1 MTIVSHTICNKKI
14 QWFVLLIIAFFNIN
28 VTIGQN
34 CEVNF
39 PGISAKTFSGSCGGV
54 VDNLILGDNQY
65 LGINDTFTF
74 DSPLDI
80 SINGNLE
87 INAEGSATIIIPAG
101 VTVTVNGNIEFNA
114 VNDGCDSGN
123 PCTITFSVNGI
134 LNGKQNFENEIS
146 GLEWSGTGAV
156 NIDGN
161 FENTSDACMQ
171 CSPTT
176 CPAFPTVGGNCE
188 GSGSGCPDGD
198 FCTNGNIGN
207 PNPIDPSSPSMNTTY
222 YSRDYGI
229 GPPYSNDWDDA
240 NAWTLNPDGSGPA
253 ASIPQNNDHVVIL
266 PDHEIIINSNVDNGG
281 PARSPNEIG
290 STKGSN
296 NIGNN
301 GPPNDNPAG
310 FNDDVFYHEGSIT
323 VFEGGILTATVGMMI
338 WNSNYISGTLSTSG
352 DLINLGDLFF
362 TETATFSTGDDLI
375 ISGNS
380 FTRIDIPDVGNSSS
394 NDDIYI
400 DHTDAFICGLGVL
413 GISNQF
419 QLSNN
424 ATLDQVCSIFN
435 ITGCSPNPPG
445 TCLSGN
451 GSWPLESPIL
461 SGSGGAITFVENSV
475 VAIAPTINV
484 TYSDPFLS
492 EATFIITSGLASLE
506 DELLLPPTTGFS
518 SSYNSS
524 LGELKI
530 SGFGSFSE
538 WESVM
543 QSVTYKN
550 LSENPTVT
558 NRTVE
563 FEISDGFNGSNQI
576 SIDIAVTAVN
586 DPPVI
591 STTAPAT
598 ATEDVLYTYVAGVTD
613 PDDANNGTDIT
624 WTLSNAPAG
633 MTVSATGVVSWTPP
647 EGASTSGTV
656 TLVVEDGDEDASPPD
671 TEDFVV
677 AVTAVNDPP
686 VISTTAPATAT
697 EDVLYTYA
705 AGVTD
710 PDDANN
716 GTDITWTLSNAPAG
730 MTVSATGVVSWTPP
744 EGASTSGTVTLVVE
758 DGDEDASPPD
768 TEDFVVAV
776 TAVND
781 PPVISTTAPATATE
795 DVLYTYAAGVTDPD
809 DANNGTD
816 ITWTLSNAPAGMTVS
831 ATGVVSWTPP
841 EGASTSG
848 TVTLV
853 VEDGDEDASPPDTE
867 DFVVAV
873 TAVNDPPVIS
883 TTAPATATEDVLY
896 TYVAG
901 VTDPDDANNG
911 TDITWTLSNAPAG
924 MTVSATGV
932 VSWTPPE
939 GITTSGTVTLVV
951 EDGDEDAS
959 PPDTEDFV
967 VAVTAVNDPPVIS
980 TTAPATATEDVLYT
994 YVAGV
999 TDPDDANNGTDIT
1012 WTLSN
1017 APAGMTVSATG
1028 VVSWTPP
1035 EGASTSG
1042 TVTLGVEDGDE
1053 DASPPDTED
1062 FVVAVTAVNDPP
1074 VISTTAPATATEDV
1088 LYTYA
1093 AGVTDPDDANNGTD
1107 ITWTLSNA
1115 PAGMTVSATGVV
1127 SWTPPEGVTTS
1138 GTVTLVVEDGDED
1151 ASPPDTEDFVVAVTA
1166 VNDPPVISTT
1176 APATATEDVLY
1187 TYVAGVTD
1195 PDDANNGTD
1204 ITWTLSNAPAGMTVS
1219 ATGVVSWTP
1228 PEGVTTSGTVTL
1240 VVEDGDEDA
1249 SPPDTEDFVV
1259 AVTAVNDPPVI
1270 STTAPATATEDVLYT
1285 YAAGVTDPDDANNGT
1300 DITWTLSN
1308 APAGMTVSATGVV
1321 SWTPPEGITTSG
1333 TVTLVVEDGDED
1345 ASPPD
1350 TEDFVVAVT
1359 AVNDPPVISTTAP
1372 ATATEDVL
1380 YTYVAGVTDP
1390 DDANN
1395 GTDITWTL
1403 SNAPAGMTVSATGV
1417 VSWTLSNAPA
1427 GMTVSATG
1435 VVSWTPPEGIT
1446 TSGTVTLVVEDG
1458 DEDASPPDTEDFVV
1472 AVTAVN
1478 DPPVISTTAPA
1489 TATEDVLYTY
1499 VAGVTDPDDANNGTD
1514 ITWTLSNAPAGMT
1527 VSATGVVSWT
1537 PPEGASTSGTVTLG
1551 VEDGDEDASPP
1562 DTEDFVVAVTA
1573 VNDPP
1578 VISTTAP
1585 ATATEDVLYTYAAG
1599 VTDPDDA
1606 NNGTDITWTLSN
1618 APAGMTVSAT
1628 GVVSWTP
1635 PEGVTTSGTVTLVVE
1650 DGDEDASPPDTE
1662 DFVVAVTAVNDPPVI
1677 STTAPATATEDVLYT
1692 YVAGVTDPDDANNG
1706 TDITWTLSNAPAGMT
1721 VSATGVVSWM
1731 PPEGITTSGTVTLVV
1746 EDGDEDASPPD
1757 TEDFVVAVTAVN
1769 DPPVISTTAPATAT
1783 EDVLYTYA
1791 AGVTDPDDAN
1801 NGTDITWTLSNAP
1814 AGMTV
1819 SATGVV
1825 SWMPPE
1831 GITTSGTVTLGVEDG
1846 DEDASPPDTEDFVV
1860 AVTAV
1865 NDPPVISTTA
1875 PATATEDVLYT
1886 YAAGVTDPDDANN
1899 GTDITWT
1906 LSNAPAGMTVSA
1918 TGVVSWMPPEGITTS
1933 GTVTLGV
1940 EDGDED
1946 ASPPDTEDFV
1956 VAVTAVNDPPVI
1968 STTAPATATECVL
1981 YTYAAGVTDPDDAN
1995 NGTDITWTL
2004 SNAPAGMT
2012 VSATGVVSWTPPEGI
2027 TTSGTVTLGVED
2039 GDEDAS
2045 PPDTEDFVV
2054 EVTEVNEPPVISNC
2068 PSDIVVSTSGPGCNE
2083 IVNWPLPTAS
2093 DNCSVDTFVS
2103 THDPGDTFPVGA
2115 TTVTY
2120 TATDSDGNSATCSFQ
2135 VTVNDTSP
2143 PLFANCPE
2151 DIITYGVGAV
2161 TWISPSATDDCSDV
2175 NLSSNFNPGDVFPI
2189 GTTQV
2194 VYTAEDGSGNISTC
2208 SFFVT
2213 VANDEENPVITNCPP
2228 DVVIS
2233 TTDSTCDNLVTW
2245 IPPTA
2250 SDNDVLS
2257 AFTSTH
2263 EPGDIF
2269 PLGATTVTYTA
2280 TDDNGNQSTCSFN
2293 VIVEDSYPPDF
2304 DFCPSSVSVSGF
2316 NIDAQL
2322 VEVNWEAPI
2331 ASDNCTSLDLQSNY
2345 KPGDLFDPQ
2354 STTEVVYTATDGSGN
2369 VSECVF
2375 EVGPFENNAPSVQNQ
2390 SIITSHS
2397 TPVKIIIDASDP
2409 DGDNLSLAEIVFNN
2423 AIAEVSE
2430 VDSMGISFI
2439 YKSLDSNLERDE
2451 LSVVVKDDGIPF
2463 SSAIGT
2469 VQIQFLVEIKIEASQ
2484 IFSPDGNNINDDF
2497 YIQNIEEY
2505 PENTVQIYDRWGGL
2519 IFEANGYDNQSV
2531 VWDGTG
2537 NNGRIVPNGTYYF
2550 LINPGDGVDKL
2561 TGAVEVVK

>member
-1380 YTYVAGVTDP
+1380 YTYAAGVTDP

-1395 GTDITWTL
+1395 GTDIT
-1403 SNAPAGMTVSATGV
+1403 
-1417 VSWTLSNAPA
+1417 WTLSNAPA

-1635 PEGVTTSGTVTLVVE
+1635 PEGVTTSGTVTL
-1650 DGDEDASPPDTE
+1650 G
-1662 DFVVAVTAVNDPPVI
+1662 
-1677 STTAPATATEDVLYT
+1677 
-1692 YVAGVTDPDDANNG
+1692 
-1706 TDITWTLSNAPAGMT
+1706 
-1721 VSATGVVSWM
+1721 
-1731 PPEGITTSGTVTLVV
+1731 V

>member
-647 EGASTSGTV
+647 EG
-656 TLVVEDGDEDASPPD
+656 
-671 TEDFVV
+671 
-677 AVTAVNDPP
+677 
-686 VISTTAPATAT
+686 
-697 EDVLYTYA
+697 
-705 AGVTD
+705 
-710 PDDANN
+710 
-716 GTDITWTLSNAPAG
+716 
-730 MTVSATGVVSWTPP
+730 
-744 EGASTSGTVTLVVE
+744 
-758 DGDEDASPPD
+758 
-768 TEDFVVAV
+768 
-776 TAVND
+776 
-781 PPVISTTAPATATE
+781 
-795 DVLYTYAAGVTDPD
+795 
-809 DANNGTD
+809 
-816 ITWTLSNAPAGMTVS
+816 
-831 ATGVVSWTPP
+831 
-841 EGASTSG
+841 
-848 TVTLV
+848 
-853 VEDGDEDASPPDTE
+853 
-867 DFVVAV
+867 
-873 TAVNDPPVIS
+873 
-883 TTAPATATEDVLY
+883 
-896 TYVAG
+896 
-901 VTDPDDANNG
+901 
-911 TDITWTLSNAPAG
+911 
-924 MTVSATGV
+924 
-932 VSWTPPE
+932 
-939 GITTSGTVTLVV
+939 
-951 EDGDEDAS
+951 
-959 PPDTEDFV
+959 
-967 VAVTAVNDPPVIS
+967 
-980 TTAPATATEDVLYT
+980 
-994 YVAGV
+994 
-999 TDPDDANNGTDIT
+999 
-1012 WTLSN
+1012 
-1017 APAGMTVSATG
+1017 
-1028 VVSWTPP
+1028 
-1035 EGASTSG
+1035 
-1042 TVTLGVEDGDE
+1042 
-1053 DASPPDTED
+1053 
-1062 FVVAVTAVNDPP
+1062 
-1074 VISTTAPATATEDV
+1074 
-1088 LYTYA
+1088 
-1093 AGVTDPDDANNGTD
+1093 
-1107 ITWTLSNA
+1107 
-1115 PAGMTVSATGVV
+1115 
-1127 SWTPPEGVTTS
+1127 
-1138 GTVTLVVEDGDED
+1138 
-1151 ASPPDTEDFVVAVTA
+1151 
-1166 VNDPPVISTT
+1166 
-1176 APATATEDVLY
+1176 
-1187 TYVAGVTD
+1187 
-1195 PDDANNGTD
+1195 
-1204 ITWTLSNAPAGMTVS
+1204 
-1219 ATGVVSWTP
+1219 
-1228 PEGVTTSGTVTL
+1228 
-1240 VVEDGDEDA
+1240 
-1249 SPPDTEDFVV
+1249 
-1259 AVTAVNDPPVI
+1259 
-1270 STTAPATATEDVLYT
+1270 
-1285 YAAGVTDPDDANNGT
+1285 
-1300 DITWTLSN
+1300 
-1308 APAGMTVSATGVV
+1308 
-1321 SWTPPEGITTSG
+1321 
-1333 TVTLVVEDGDED
+1333 
-1345 ASPPD
+1345 
-1350 TEDFVVAVT
+1350 
-1359 AVNDPPVISTTAP
+1359 
-1372 ATATEDVL
+1372 
-1380 YTYVAGVTDP
+1380 
-1390 DDANN
+1390 
-1395 GTDITWTL
+1395 
-1403 SNAPAGMTVSATGV
+1403 
-1417 VSWTLSNAPA
+1417 
-1427 GMTVSATG
+1427 
-1435 VVSWTPPEGIT
+1435 
-1446 TSGTVTLVVEDG
+1446 
-1458 DEDASPPDTEDFVV
+1458 
-1472 AVTAVN
+1472 
-1478 DPPVISTTAPA
+1478 
-1489 TATEDVLYTY
+1489 
-1499 VAGVTDPDDANNGTD
+1499 
-1514 ITWTLSNAPAGMT
+1514 
-1527 VSATGVVSWT
+1527 
-1537 PPEGASTSGTVTLG
+1537 
-1551 VEDGDEDASPP
+1551 
-1562 DTEDFVVAVTA
+1562 
-1573 VNDPP
+1573 
-1578 VISTTAP
+1578 
-1585 ATATEDVLYTYAAG
+1585 
-1599 VTDPDDA
+1599 
-1606 NNGTDITWTLSN
+1606 
-1618 APAGMTVSAT
+1618 
-1628 GVVSWTP
+1628 
-1635 PEGVTTSGTVTLVVE
+1635 
-1650 DGDEDASPPDTE
+1650 
-1662 DFVVAVTAVNDPPVI
+1662 
-1677 STTAPATATEDVLYT
+1677 
-1692 YVAGVTDPDDANNG
+1692 
-1706 TDITWTLSNAPAGMT
+1706 
-1721 VSATGVVSWM
+1721 
-1731 PPEGITTSGTVTLVV
+1731 
-1746 EDGDEDASPPD
+1746 
-1757 TEDFVVAVTAVN
+1757 
-1769 DPPVISTTAPATAT
+1769 
-1783 EDVLYTYA
+1783 
-1791 AGVTDPDDAN
+1791 
-1801 NGTDITWTLSNAP
+1801 
-1814 AGMTV
+1814 
-1819 SATGVV
+1819 
-1825 SWMPPE
+1825 
-1831 GITTSGTVTLGVEDG
+1831 
-1846 DEDASPPDTEDFVV
+1846 
-1860 AVTAV
+1860 
-1865 NDPPVISTTA
+1865 
-1875 PATATEDVLYT
+1875 
-1886 YAAGVTDPDDANN
+1886 
-1899 GTDITWT
+1899 
-1906 LSNAPAGMTVSA
+1906 
-1918 TGVVSWMPPEGITTS
+1918 
-1933 GTVTLGV
+1933 
-1940 EDGDED
+1940 
-1946 ASPPDTEDFV
+1946 
-1956 VAVTAVNDPPVI
+1956 
-1968 STTAPATATECVL
+1968 
-1981 YTYAAGVTDPDDAN
+1981 
-1995 NGTDITWTL
+1995 
-2004 SNAPAGMT
+2004 
-2012 VSATGVVSWTPPEGI
+2012 I

>member
-656 TLVVEDGDEDASPPD
+656 TLGVEDGDEDASPPD

-939 GITTSGTVTLVV
+939 GITTSGTVTLGV

-1035 EGASTSG
+1035 EG
-1042 TVTLGVEDGDE
+1042 
-1053 DASPPDTED
+1053 
-1062 FVVAVTAVNDPP
+1062 
-1074 VISTTAPATATEDV
+1074 
-1088 LYTYA
+1088 
-1093 AGVTDPDDANNGTD
+1093 
-1107 ITWTLSNA
+1107 
-1115 PAGMTVSATGVV
+1115 
-1127 SWTPPEGVTTS
+1127 VTTS
-1138 GTVTLVVEDGDED
+1138 GTVTLGVEDGDED

-1395 GTDITWTL
+1395 GTDIT
-1403 SNAPAGMTVSATGV
+1403 
-1417 VSWTLSNAPA
+1417 WTLSNAPA

>member
-656 TLVVEDGDEDASPPD
+656 TLGVEDGDEDASPPD

-939 GITTSGTVTLVV
+939 GITTSGTVTL
-951 EDGDEDAS
+951 G
-959 PPDTEDFV
+959 
-967 VAVTAVNDPPVIS
+967 
-980 TTAPATATEDVLYT
+980 
-994 YVAGV
+994 
-999 TDPDDANNGTDIT
+999 
-1012 WTLSN
+1012 
-1017 APAGMTVSATG
+1017 
-1028 VVSWTPP
+1028 
-1035 EGASTSG
+1035 
-1042 TVTLGVEDGDE
+1042 
-1053 DASPPDTED
+1053 
-1062 FVVAVTAVNDPP
+1062 
-1074 VISTTAPATATEDV
+1074 
-1088 LYTYA
+1088 
-1093 AGVTDPDDANNGTD
+1093 
-1107 ITWTLSNA
+1107 
-1115 PAGMTVSATGVV
+1115 
-1127 SWTPPEGVTTS
+1127 
-1138 GTVTLVVEDGDED
+1138 VEDGDED

-1240 VVEDGDEDA
+1240 G
-1249 SPPDTEDFVV
+1249 
-1259 AVTAVNDPPVI
+1259 
-1270 STTAPATATEDVLYT
+1270 
-1285 YAAGVTDPDDANNGT
+1285 
-1300 DITWTLSN
+1300 
-1308 APAGMTVSATGVV
+1308 
-1321 SWTPPEGITTSG
+1321 
-1333 TVTLVVEDGDED
+1333 VEDGDED

-1395 GTDITWTL
+1395 GTDIT
-1403 SNAPAGMTVSATGV
+1403 
-1417 VSWTLSNAPA
+1417 WTLSNAPA

-1635 PEGVTTSGTVTLVVE
+1635 PEGASTSGTVTLVVEDGDEDASPPDTEDFVVAVTAVNDPPVISTTAPATATEDVLYTYAAGVTDPDDANNGTDITWTLSNAPAGMTVSATGVVSWTPPEGASTSGTVTLVVE

-1721 VSATGVVSWM
+1721 VSATGVVSWT
-1731 PPEGITTSGTVTLVV
+1731 PPEGVTTSGTVTLGV
-1746 EDGDEDASPPD
+1746 EDGDEDASPPDTEDFVVAVTAVNDPPVISTTAPATATEDVLYTYVAGVTDPDDANNGTDITWTLSNAPAGMTVSATGVVSWTPPEGVTTSGTVTLGVEDGDEDAWRTAPPD

-1825 SWMPPE
+1825 SWTPPE

-1918 TGVVSWMPPEGITTS
+1918 TGVVSWTPPEGITTS

>member
-939 GITTSGTVTLVV
+939 G
-951 EDGDEDAS
+951 
-959 PPDTEDFV
+959 
-967 VAVTAVNDPPVIS
+967 
-980 TTAPATATEDVLYT
+980 
-994 YVAGV
+994 
-999 TDPDDANNGTDIT
+999 
-1012 WTLSN
+1012 
-1017 APAGMTVSATG
+1017 
-1028 VVSWTPP
+1028 
-1035 EGASTSG
+1035 ASTSG

-1395 GTDITWTL
+1395 GTDIT
-1403 SNAPAGMTVSATGV
+1403 
-1417 VSWTLSNAPA
+1417 WTLSNAPA

>member
-939 GITTSGTVTLVV
+939 GITTSGTVTLGV

-1035 EGASTSG
+1035 EGVTTSG

-1088 LYTYA
+1088 LYTYV

-1300 DITWTLSN
+1300 DIT
-1308 APAGMTVSATGVV
+1308 
-1321 SWTPPEGITTSG
+1321 
-1333 TVTLVVEDGDED
+1333 
-1345 ASPPD
+1345 
-1350 TEDFVVAVT
+1350 
-1359 AVNDPPVISTTAP
+1359 
-1372 ATATEDVL
+1372 
-1380 YTYVAGVTDP
+1380 
-1390 DDANN
+1390 
-1395 GTDITWTL
+1395 
-1403 SNAPAGMTVSATGV
+1403 
-1417 VSWTLSNAPA
+1417 WTLSNAPA

>member
-939 GITTSGTVTLVV
+939 GVTTSGTVTLVV

-1417 VSWTLSNAPA
+1417 VSWT
-1427 GMTVSATG
+1427 
-1435 VVSWTPPEGIT
+1435 PPEGIT

-1635 PEGVTTSGTVTLVVE
+1635 PEGAY
-1650 DGDEDASPPDTE
+1650 D
-1662 DFVVAVTAVNDPPVI
+1662 
-1677 STTAPATATEDVLYT
+1677 
-1692 YVAGVTDPDDANNG
+1692 
-1706 TDITWTLSNAPAGMT
+1706 
-1721 VSATGVVSWM
+1721 
-1731 PPEGITTSGTVTLVV
+1731 
-1746 EDGDEDASPPD
+1746 
-1757 TEDFVVAVTAVN
+1757 
-1769 DPPVISTTAPATAT
+1769 
-1783 EDVLYTYA
+1783 
-1791 AGVTDPDDAN
+1791 
-1801 NGTDITWTLSNAP
+1801 
-1814 AGMTV
+1814 
-1819 SATGVV
+1819 
-1825 SWMPPE
+1825 
-1831 GITTSGTVTLGVEDG
+1831 LGHG
-1846 DEDASPPDTEDFVV
+1846 
-1860 AVTAV
+1860 
-1865 NDPPVISTTA
+1865 
-1875 PATATEDVLYT
+1875 
-1886 YAAGVTDPDDANN
+1886 
-1899 GTDITWT
+1899 
-1906 LSNAPAGMTVSA
+1906 
-1918 TGVVSWMPPEGITTS
+1918 
-1933 GTVTLGV
+1933 
-1940 EDGDED
+1940 
-1946 ASPPDTEDFV
+1946 
-1956 VAVTAVNDPPVI
+1956 
-1968 STTAPATATECVL
+1968 
-1981 YTYAAGVTDPDDAN
+1981 
-1995 NGTDITWTL
+1995 
-2004 SNAPAGMT
+2004 
-2012 VSATGVVSWTPPEGI
+2012 
-2027 TTSGTVTLGVED
+2027 
-2039 GDEDAS
+2039 
-2045 PPDTEDFVV
+2045 
-2054 EVTEVNEPPVISNC
+2054 
-2068 PSDIVVSTSGPGCNE
+2068 
-2083 IVNWPLPTAS
+2083 
-2093 DNCSVDTFVS
+2093 
-2103 THDPGDTFPVGA
+2103 DPG
-2115 TTVTY
+2115 
-2120 TATDSDGNSATCSFQ
+2120 
-2135 VTVNDTSP
+2135 
-2143 PLFANCPE
+2143 
-2151 DIITYGVGAV
+2151 
-2161 TWISPSATDDCSDV
+2161 
-2175 NLSSNFNPGDVFPI
+2175 
-2189 GTTQV
+2189 
-2194 VYTAEDGSGNISTC
+2194 
-2208 SFFVT
+2208 
-2213 VANDEENPVITNCPP
+2213 
-2228 DVVIS
+2228 
-2233 TTDSTCDNLVTW
+2233 
-2245 IPPTA
+2245 
-2250 SDNDVLS
+2250 
-2257 AFTSTH
+2257 
-2263 EPGDIF
+2263 
-2269 PLGATTVTYTA
+2269 
-2280 TDDNGNQSTCSFN
+2280 
-2293 VIVEDSYPPDF
+2293 
-2304 DFCPSSVSVSGF
+2304 
-2316 NIDAQL
+2316 
-2322 VEVNWEAPI
+2322 
-2331 ASDNCTSLDLQSNY
+2331 
-2345 KPGDLFDPQ
+2345 
-2354 STTEVVYTATDGSGN
+2354 
-2369 VSECVF
+2369 
-2375 EVGPFENNAPSVQNQ
+2375 
-2390 SIITSHS
+2390 
-2397 TPVKIIIDASDP
+2397 
-2409 DGDNLSLAEIVFNN
+2409 
-2423 AIAEVSE
+2423 
-2430 VDSMGISFI
+2430 
-2439 YKSLDSNLERDE
+2439 R
-2451 LSVVVKDDGIPF
+2451 
-2463 SSAIGT
+2463 
-2469 VQIQFLVEIKIEASQ
+2469 
-2484 IFSPDGNNINDDF
+2484 
-2497 YIQNIEEY
+2497 
-2505 PENTVQIYDRWGGL
+2505 GGR
-2519 IFEANGYDNQSV
+2519 G
-2531 VWDGTG
+2531 
-2537 NNGRIVPNGTYYF
+2537 
-2550 LINPGDGVDKL
+2550 
-2561 TGAVEVVK
+2561 

>member
-656 TLVVEDGDEDASPPD
+656 TLGVEDGDEDASPPDTEDFVVAVTAVNDPPVISTTAPATATEDVLYTYAAGVTDPDDANNGTDITWTLSNAPAGMTVSATGVVSWTPPEGASTSGTVTLVVEDGDEDASPPD

-939 GITTSGTVTLVV
+939 G
-951 EDGDEDAS
+951 
-959 PPDTEDFV
+959 
-967 VAVTAVNDPPVIS
+967 
-980 TTAPATATEDVLYT
+980 
-994 YVAGV
+994 
-999 TDPDDANNGTDIT
+999 
-1012 WTLSN
+1012 
-1017 APAGMTVSATG
+1017 
-1028 VVSWTPP
+1028 
-1035 EGASTSG
+1035 
-1042 TVTLGVEDGDE
+1042 
-1053 DASPPDTED
+1053 
-1062 FVVAVTAVNDPP
+1062 
-1074 VISTTAPATATEDV
+1074 
-1088 LYTYA
+1088 
-1093 AGVTDPDDANNGTD
+1093 
-1107 ITWTLSNA
+1107 
-1115 PAGMTVSATGVV
+1115 
-1127 SWTPPEGVTTS
+1127 VTTS
-1138 GTVTLVVEDGDED
+1138 GTVTLGVEDGDED

-1240 VVEDGDEDA
+1240 GVEDGDEDA

-1333 TVTLVVEDGDED
+1333 TVTL
-1345 ASPPD
+1345 
-1350 TEDFVVAVT
+1350 
-1359 AVNDPPVISTTAP
+1359 
-1372 ATATEDVL
+1372 
-1380 YTYVAGVTDP
+1380 
-1390 DDANN
+1390 
-1395 GTDITWTL
+1395 
-1403 SNAPAGMTVSATGV
+1403 
-1417 VSWTLSNAPA
+1417 
-1427 GMTVSATG
+1427 
-1435 VVSWTPPEGIT
+1435 
-1446 TSGTVTLVVEDG
+1446 
-1458 DEDASPPDTEDFVV
+1458 
-1472 AVTAVN
+1472 
-1478 DPPVISTTAPA
+1478 
-1489 TATEDVLYTY
+1489 
-1499 VAGVTDPDDANNGTD
+1499 
-1514 ITWTLSNAPAGMT
+1514 
-1527 VSATGVVSWT
+1527 
-1537 PPEGASTSGTVTLG
+1537 G

-1628 GVVSWTP
+1628 GVVSWT
-1635 PEGVTTSGTVTLVVE
+1635 
-1650 DGDEDASPPDTE
+1650 
-1662 DFVVAVTAVNDPPVI
+1662 
-1677 STTAPATATEDVLYT
+1677 
-1692 YVAGVTDPDDANNG
+1692 
-1706 TDITWTLSNAPAGMT
+1706 
-1721 VSATGVVSWM
+1721 
-1731 PPEGITTSGTVTLVV
+1731 
-1746 EDGDEDASPPD
+1746 
-1757 TEDFVVAVTAVN
+1757 
-1769 DPPVISTTAPATAT
+1769 
-1783 EDVLYTYA
+1783 
-1791 AGVTDPDDAN
+1791 
-1801 NGTDITWTLSNAP
+1801 
-1814 AGMTV
+1814 
-1819 SATGVV
+1819 
-1825 SWMPPE
+1825 
-1831 GITTSGTVTLGVEDG
+1831 
-1846 DEDASPPDTEDFVV
+1846 
-1860 AVTAV
+1860 
-1865 NDPPVISTTA
+1865 
-1875 PATATEDVLYT
+1875 
-1886 YAAGVTDPDDANN
+1886 
-1899 GTDITWT
+1899 
-1906 LSNAPAGMTVSA
+1906 
-1918 TGVVSWMPPEGITTS
+1918 PPEGITTS

>member
-1166 VNDPPVISTT
+1166 VNDP
-1176 APATATEDVLY
+1176 
-1187 TYVAGVTD
+1187 VAGVTD

-1395 GTDITWTL
+1395 GTDIT
-1403 SNAPAGMTVSATGV
+1403 
-1417 VSWTLSNAPA
+1417 WTLSNAPA

>member
-656 TLVVEDGDEDASPPD
+656 TLGVEDGDEDASPPD

-939 GITTSGTVTLVV
+939 GITTSGTVTL
-951 EDGDEDAS
+951 G
-959 PPDTEDFV
+959 
-967 VAVTAVNDPPVIS
+967 
-980 TTAPATATEDVLYT
+980 
-994 YVAGV
+994 
-999 TDPDDANNGTDIT
+999 
-1012 WTLSN
+1012 
-1017 APAGMTVSATG
+1017 
-1028 VVSWTPP
+1028 
-1035 EGASTSG
+1035 
-1042 TVTLGVEDGDE
+1042 
-1053 DASPPDTED
+1053 
-1062 FVVAVTAVNDPP
+1062 
-1074 VISTTAPATATEDV
+1074 
-1088 LYTYA
+1088 
-1093 AGVTDPDDANNGTD
+1093 
-1107 ITWTLSNA
+1107 
-1115 PAGMTVSATGVV
+1115 
-1127 SWTPPEGVTTS
+1127 
-1138 GTVTLVVEDGDED
+1138 VEDGDED

-1240 VVEDGDEDA
+1240 G
-1249 SPPDTEDFVV
+1249 
-1259 AVTAVNDPPVI
+1259 
-1270 STTAPATATEDVLYT
+1270 
-1285 YAAGVTDPDDANNGT
+1285 
-1300 DITWTLSN
+1300 
-1308 APAGMTVSATGVV
+1308 
-1321 SWTPPEGITTSG
+1321 
-1333 TVTLVVEDGDED
+1333 VEDGDED

-1395 GTDITWTL
+1395 GTDIT
-1403 SNAPAGMTVSATGV
+1403 
-1417 VSWTLSNAPA
+1417 WTLSNAPA

-1635 PEGVTTSGTVTLVVE
+1635 PEGASTSGTVTLVVEDGDEDASPPDTEDFVVAVTAVNDPPVISTTAPATATEDVLYTYAAGVTDPDDANNGTDITWTLSNAPAGMTVSATGVVSWTPPEGASTSGTVTLVVE

-1721 VSATGVVSWM
+1721 VSATGVVSWT
-1731 PPEGITTSGTVTLVV
+1731 PPEGVTTSGTVTLGVEDGDEDASPPDTEDFVVAVTAVNDPPVISTTAPATATEDVLYTYVAGVTDPDDANNGTDITWTLSNAPAGMTVSATGVVSWTPPEGVTTSGTVTLGV

-1825 SWMPPE
+1825 SWTPPE

-1918 TGVVSWMPPEGITTS
+1918 TGVVSWTPPEGITTS

>member
-939 GITTSGTVTLVV
+939 GITTSGTVTL
-951 EDGDEDAS
+951 
-959 PPDTEDFV
+959 
-967 VAVTAVNDPPVIS
+967 
-980 TTAPATATEDVLYT
+980 
-994 YVAGV
+994 
-999 TDPDDANNGTDIT
+999 
-1012 WTLSN
+1012 
-1017 APAGMTVSATG
+1017 
-1028 VVSWTPP
+1028 
-1035 EGASTSG
+1035 
-1042 TVTLGVEDGDE
+1042 GVEDGDE

-1395 GTDITWTL
+1395 GTDIT
-1403 SNAPAGMTVSATGV
+1403 
-1417 VSWTLSNAPA
+1417 WTLSNAPA

>member
-656 TLVVEDGDEDASPPD
+656 TLGVEDGDEDASPPD

-939 GITTSGTVTLVV
+939 GITTSGTVTL
-951 EDGDEDAS
+951 
-959 PPDTEDFV
+959 
-967 VAVTAVNDPPVIS
+967 
-980 TTAPATATEDVLYT
+980 
-994 YVAGV
+994 
-999 TDPDDANNGTDIT
+999 
-1012 WTLSN
+1012 
-1017 APAGMTVSATG
+1017 
-1028 VVSWTPP
+1028 
-1035 EGASTSG
+1035 
-1042 TVTLGVEDGDE
+1042 GVEDGDE

-1127 SWTPPEGVTTS
+1127 SWTPPEGASTS

-1240 VVEDGDEDA
+1240 GVEDGDEDASPPDTEDFVVAVTAVNDPPVISTTAPATATEDVLYTYVAGVTDPDDANNGTDITWTLSNAPAGMTVSATGVVSWTPPEGVTTSGTVTLGVEDGDEDA

-1333 TVTLVVEDGDED
+1333 TVTL
-1345 ASPPD
+1345 
-1350 TEDFVVAVT
+1350 
-1359 AVNDPPVISTTAP
+1359 
-1372 ATATEDVL
+1372 
-1380 YTYVAGVTDP
+1380 
-1390 DDANN
+1390 
-1395 GTDITWTL
+1395 
-1403 SNAPAGMTVSATGV
+1403 
-1417 VSWTLSNAPA
+1417 
-1427 GMTVSATG
+1427 
-1435 VVSWTPPEGIT
+1435 
-1446 TSGTVTLVVEDG
+1446 
-1458 DEDASPPDTEDFVV
+1458 
-1472 AVTAVN
+1472 
-1478 DPPVISTTAPA
+1478 
-1489 TATEDVLYTY
+1489 
-1499 VAGVTDPDDANNGTD
+1499 
-1514 ITWTLSNAPAGMT
+1514 
-1527 VSATGVVSWT
+1527 
-1537 PPEGASTSGTVTLG
+1537 G

-1628 GVVSWTP
+1628 GVVSWT
-1635 PEGVTTSGTVTLVVE
+1635 
-1650 DGDEDASPPDTE
+1650 
-1662 DFVVAVTAVNDPPVI
+1662 
-1677 STTAPATATEDVLYT
+1677 
-1692 YVAGVTDPDDANNG
+1692 
-1706 TDITWTLSNAPAGMT
+1706 
-1721 VSATGVVSWM
+1721 
-1731 PPEGITTSGTVTLVV
+1731 
-1746 EDGDEDASPPD
+1746 
-1757 TEDFVVAVTAVN
+1757 
-1769 DPPVISTTAPATAT
+1769 
-1783 EDVLYTYA
+1783 
-1791 AGVTDPDDAN
+1791 
-1801 NGTDITWTLSNAP
+1801 
-1814 AGMTV
+1814 
-1819 SATGVV
+1819 
-1825 SWMPPE
+1825 
-1831 GITTSGTVTLGVEDG
+1831 
-1846 DEDASPPDTEDFVV
+1846 
-1860 AVTAV
+1860 
-1865 NDPPVISTTA
+1865 
-1875 PATATEDVLYT
+1875 
-1886 YAAGVTDPDDANN
+1886 
-1899 GTDITWT
+1899 
-1906 LSNAPAGMTVSA
+1906 
-1918 TGVVSWMPPEGITTS
+1918 PPEGITTS

>member
-809 DANNGTD
+809 DANNDPDDANNGTD

-1395 GTDITWTL
+1395 GTDIT
-1403 SNAPAGMTVSATGV
+1403 
-1417 VSWTLSNAPA
+1417 WTLSNAPA

>member
-656 TLVVEDGDEDASPPD
+656 TLGVEDGDEDASPPD

-939 GITTSGTVTLVV
+939 GITTSGTVTL
-951 EDGDEDAS
+951 G
-959 PPDTEDFV
+959 
-967 VAVTAVNDPPVIS
+967 
-980 TTAPATATEDVLYT
+980 
-994 YVAGV
+994 
-999 TDPDDANNGTDIT
+999 
-1012 WTLSN
+1012 
-1017 APAGMTVSATG
+1017 
-1028 VVSWTPP
+1028 
-1035 EGASTSG
+1035 
-1042 TVTLGVEDGDE
+1042 
-1053 DASPPDTED
+1053 
-1062 FVVAVTAVNDPP
+1062 
-1074 VISTTAPATATEDV
+1074 
-1088 LYTYA
+1088 
-1093 AGVTDPDDANNGTD
+1093 
-1107 ITWTLSNA
+1107 
-1115 PAGMTVSATGVV
+1115 
-1127 SWTPPEGVTTS
+1127 
-1138 GTVTLVVEDGDED
+1138 VEDGDED

-1240 VVEDGDEDA
+1240 GVEDGDEDA

-1285 YAAGVTDPDDANNGT
+1285 YVAGVTDPDDANNGT

-1417 VSWTLSNAPA
+1417 VSWTPPEGASTSGTVTLVVEDGDEDASPPDTEDFVVAVTAVNDPPVISTTAPATATEDVLYTYAAGVTDPDDANNGTDITWTLSNAPA

-1435 VVSWTPPEGIT
+1435 VVSWTPPEGAS

-1537 PPEGASTSGTVTLG
+1537 PPEGASTSGTVTLV

>member
-656 TLVVEDGDEDASPPD
+656 TLGVEDGDEDASPPD

-939 GITTSGTVTLVV
+939 GITTSGTVTL
-951 EDGDEDAS
+951 G
-959 PPDTEDFV
+959 
-967 VAVTAVNDPPVIS
+967 
-980 TTAPATATEDVLYT
+980 
-994 YVAGV
+994 
-999 TDPDDANNGTDIT
+999 
-1012 WTLSN
+1012 
-1017 APAGMTVSATG
+1017 
-1028 VVSWTPP
+1028 
-1035 EGASTSG
+1035 
-1042 TVTLGVEDGDE
+1042 
-1053 DASPPDTED
+1053 
-1062 FVVAVTAVNDPP
+1062 
-1074 VISTTAPATATEDV
+1074 
-1088 LYTYA
+1088 
-1093 AGVTDPDDANNGTD
+1093 
-1107 ITWTLSNA
+1107 
-1115 PAGMTVSATGVV
+1115 
-1127 SWTPPEGVTTS
+1127 
-1138 GTVTLVVEDGDED
+1138 VEDGDED

-1240 VVEDGDEDA
+1240 G
-1249 SPPDTEDFVV
+1249 
-1259 AVTAVNDPPVI
+1259 
-1270 STTAPATATEDVLYT
+1270 
-1285 YAAGVTDPDDANNGT
+1285 
-1300 DITWTLSN
+1300 
-1308 APAGMTVSATGVV
+1308 
-1321 SWTPPEGITTSG
+1321 
-1333 TVTLVVEDGDED
+1333 VEDGDED

-1395 GTDITWTL
+1395 GTDIT
-1403 SNAPAGMTVSATGV
+1403 
-1417 VSWTLSNAPA
+1417 WTLSNAPA

-1635 PEGVTTSGTVTLVVE
+1635 PEGASTSGTVTLVVEDGDEDASPPDTEDFVVAVTAVNDPPVISTTAPATATEDVLYTYAAGVTDPDDANNGTDITWTLSNAPAGMTVSATGVVSWTPPEGASTSGTVTLVVE

-1721 VSATGVVSWM
+1721 VSATGVVSWT
-1731 PPEGITTSGTVTLVV
+1731 PPEGVTTSGTVTLGVEDGDEDASPPDTEDFVVAVTAVNDPPVISTTAPATATEDVLYTYVAGVTDPDDANNGTDITWTLSNAPAGMTVSATGVVSWTPPEGVTTSGTVTLGV

-1825 SWMPPE
+1825 SWTPPE

-1918 TGVVSWMPPEGITTS
+1918 TGVVSWTPPEGITTS

-1981 YTYAAGVTDPDDAN
+1981 YTYAGVTDPDDAN

>member
-939 GITTSGTVTLVV
+939 G
-951 EDGDEDAS
+951 
-959 PPDTEDFV
+959 
-967 VAVTAVNDPPVIS
+967 
-980 TTAPATATEDVLYT
+980 
-994 YVAGV
+994 
-999 TDPDDANNGTDIT
+999 
-1012 WTLSN
+1012 
-1017 APAGMTVSATG
+1017 
-1028 VVSWTPP
+1028 
-1035 EGASTSG
+1035 
-1042 TVTLGVEDGDE
+1042 
-1053 DASPPDTED
+1053 
-1062 FVVAVTAVNDPP
+1062 
-1074 VISTTAPATATEDV
+1074 
-1088 LYTYA
+1088 
-1093 AGVTDPDDANNGTD
+1093 
-1107 ITWTLSNA
+1107 
-1115 PAGMTVSATGVV
+1115 
-1127 SWTPPEGVTTS
+1127 
-1138 GTVTLVVEDGDED
+1138 
-1151 ASPPDTEDFVVAVTA
+1151 
-1166 VNDPPVISTT
+1166 
-1176 APATATEDVLY
+1176 
-1187 TYVAGVTD
+1187 
-1195 PDDANNGTD
+1195 
-1204 ITWTLSNAPAGMTVS
+1204 
-1219 ATGVVSWTP
+1219 
-1228 PEGVTTSGTVTL
+1228 VTTSGTVTL

-1395 GTDITWTL
+1395 GTDIT
-1403 SNAPAGMTVSATGV
+1403 
-1417 VSWTLSNAPA
+1417 WTLSNAPA